1 MLPVYFS
8 SLCGPR
14 MQECMKDTNS
24 FATETGKKPARF
36 IKLAVGMEESVDE
49 FRILEDERC
58 IDKGVPKSLSA
69 ARVGVCLRRYPAPAT
84 YQLHPPD
91 TVRLVLPRG
100 QLQGARWPCCLV
112 PRARILKAT
121 RSGTPAQ
128 PSTAPISCT
137 NGDVALQRYLTVRIA
152 ASRVPSAGML
162 DEPFCVKP
170 KGSPDCSGGSSRRDK
185 QECHETGKHAESTAL
200 VLRRQT
206 VSTAQSQTS
215 GSGTWMQEET
225 VALLSRHHHF
235 RHDSCSMG

>member
-1 MLPVYFS
+1 MAFLFS
-8 SLCGPR
+8 LSPQVNFSGPESICFLR

-128 PSTAPISCT
+128 PSTAPISLHKWRCRT
-137 NGDVALQRYLTVRIA
+137 AEVLDGSNRCFARPECRN
-152 ASRVPSAGML
+152 AG
-162 DEPFCVKP
+162 
-170 KGSPDCSGGSSRRDK
+170 R
-185 QECHETGKHAESTAL
+185 A
-200 VLRRQT
+200 VLRQAERVT
-206 VSTAQSQTS
+206 R
-215 GSGTWMQEET
+215 
-225 VALLSRHHHF
+225 L
-235 RHDSCSMG
+235 